1 MTKLEAPKILK
12 NFKPSGTKGIVQTT
26 VVYIGVDKI
35 FNFLDNLEGG
45 MIKKIGVNVP
55 IIGRLSLLDGIEY
68 LVVAGGAKLNMDT
81 VIAFVATKF
90 FNAGINYASSL
101 GISAPQISSN
111 SGSTQISP
119 AVVTTGI
126 GAPIG

>member
-1 MTKLEAPKILK
+1 MAKLEAPKILR
-12 NFKPSGTKGIVQTT
+12 NFKPSGTKGIVQTS

-35 FNFLDNLEGG
+35 FTFLDNLEGG
-45 MIKKIGVNVP
+45 MVQKIGVPVP

-81 VIAFVATKF
+81 VIAFAVTKF
-90 FNAGINYASSL
+90 FNAGVNYASALHL
-101 GISAPQISSN
+101 GTSQVTSG

-119 AVVTTGI
+119 AVVTTGSGAAI
-126 GAPIG
+126 G

>member
-1 MTKLEAPKILK
+1 MTKLEAPKFLRS
-12 NFKPSGTKGIVQTT
+12 FKPSGTKGIVQTS

-45 MIKKIGVNVP
+45 MVKKIGVPVP
-55 IIGRLSLLDGIEY
+55 IIGRLSLLDGLEY

-81 VIAFVATKF
+81 VIAFAVTKF
-90 FNAGINYASSL
+90 FNAGINYASQIL
-101 GISAPQISSN
+101 GGNQVTAG

-119 AVVTTGI
+119 AVVTTGT